1 MCNPISKFM
10 SMKKISLLLLALLA
24 LVLQVN
30 AQRTYALLTGVS
42 NYNDKEVNLA
52 NTTKDVKEM
61 QAVWKQQGAVV
72 ATITSKYATPENI
85 MKKLDAIVKLANA
98 DDKIIFFFSGHGT
111 AGSIVGYGP
120 MLLPYKEL
128 VKKLSTARTKNIF
141 CFVDACESGS
151 VTDDAG
157 SDYSWGQATGN
168 KITFMMASRANEYSW
183 ENRWLGNGYFS
194 QAVLKGLRGK
204 ADANGDRQITVA
216 ELYKYVYADVT
227 ERSKNG
233 KAPQHP
239 QLIGPKSHF
248 NVVLAKW

>member
-1 MCNPISKFM
+1 
-10 SMKKISLLLLALLA
+10 MKKISMILLPLLF

-30 AQRTYALLTGVS
+30 AQRTYALLAGVS

-61 QAVWKQQGAVV
+61 QTVWKQQGAVV

-85 MKKLDAIVKLANA
+85 MKKLDAIVKLAKA
-98 DDKIIFFFSGHGT
+98 EDKIIFFFSGHGT

-120 MLLPYKEL
+120 MLLPYKEI
-128 VKKLSTARTKNIF
+128 VKKLSTARTQNIF
-141 CFVDACESGS
+141 CFVDACKSGS

-157 SDYSWGQATGN
+157 SNYSWGQATGN
-168 KITFMMASRANEYSW
+168 KITFMMASRSSELSW
-183 ENRWLGNGYFS
+183 ENQWLGNGFFS

-204 ADANGDRQITVA
+204 ADANGDRKITIA

-227 ERSKNG
+227 ERTKNSE
-233 KAPQHP
+233 APQHP

-248 NVVLAKW
+248 NVVLTKW